1 MLLNLR
7 NNLHWVSLILGIIIY
22 PYILETSLALG
33 IVWLIFI
40 LYFWLTISMICNV
53 YKLDHFLLSVCSIG
67 ILIAIS
73 IFFIH
78 GIEEAPFPVGAIIF
92 KTEGIAQ
99 ALLVFFIFTVPLI
112 IYKHQ
117 GFIFKTIP
125 PSITAQKTTNNKSWP
140 APTQTTDEDWE
151 EATIED
157 LKSGD
162 FEISEQ

>member
-7 NNLHWVSLILGIIIY
+7 NNLHWVSLILGIVIY
-22 PYILETSLALG
+22 PYILDTSLALG

-53 YKLDHFLLSVCSIG
+53 YKLDHFLFSVCSIG

-78 GIEEAPFPVGAIIF
+78 GIEEAPLPVGAIIF
-92 KTEGIAQ
+92 KAEGIAQ

-117 GFIFKTIP
+117 GFMIKASS
-125 PSITAQKTTNNKSWP
+125 PSATARRAIKNQALSP
-140 APTQTTDEDWE
+140 LTQAADEDWE

-157 LKSGD
+157 LESGD

>member
-7 NNLHWVSLILGIIIY
+7 NNLHWVSLILGIVIY
-22 PYILETSLALG
+22 PYILDTSLALG

-92 KTEGIAQ
+92 KTDGIAQ
-99 ALLVFFIFTVPLI
+99 ALLVFFVFTVPLI

-117 GFIFKTIP
+117 GFIFKTTP
-125 PSITAQKTTNNKSWP
+125 LSITTHKTIKNKP
-140 APTQTTDEDWE
+140 ELAPVQATDEDWE

-157 LKSGD
+157 LESGN